1 MPNENI
7 FGLILIIAF
16 ALVLGA
22 FIFVSIRSSKRSRN
36 YKKKLMNIDDVETLR
51 KAVGYDESL
60 VKKLAKNETLNK
72 SEVLP
77 SGEIVC
83 HHCGF
88 INAKQSKKCICCGD
102 KLDI

>member
-22 FIFVSIRSSKRSRN
+22 FIFISIRSSKRSRN
-36 YKKKLMNIDDVETLR
+36 YKRKLMNIDDVETLR

-60 VKKLAKNETLNK
+60 VKKLAKNDTLNK

-77 SGEIVC
+77 
-83 HHCGF
+83 
-88 INAKQSKKCICCGD
+88 
-102 KLDI
+102 